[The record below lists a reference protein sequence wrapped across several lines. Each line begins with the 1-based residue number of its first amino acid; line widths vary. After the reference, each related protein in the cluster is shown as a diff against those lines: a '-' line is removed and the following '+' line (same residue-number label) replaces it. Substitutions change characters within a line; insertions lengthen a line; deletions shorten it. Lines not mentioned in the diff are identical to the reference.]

1 MAEDEYIKRR
11 WPLEFETQ
19 RIQLAAEV
27 AKLKACVII
36 LEAPNEI
43 PDDPQVTISTSLKS
57 KTRRDESEEKSQ
69 SGISFHFPEN
79 EMIWDKEWQIWK
91 GSCWITKNKMGK
103 SSDADRVSSND
114 KEYVRSHRNSWDPEE
129 DVKLLEVGGEDN
141 HAERNFITETPS
153 YASSITSTSKS
164 R

>member
-1 MAEDEYIKRR
+1 
-11 WPLEFETQ
+11 
-19 RIQLAAEV
+19 
-27 AKLKACVII
+27 
-36 LEAPNEI
+36 
-43 PDDPQVTISTSLKS
+43 
-57 KTRRDESEEKSQ
+57 
-69 SGISFHFPEN
+69 
-79 EMIWDKEWQIWK
+79 
-91 GSCWITKNKMGK
+91 MGK